1 VAVQNG
7 QAHRQ
12 VPTGG
17 TVTWSANT
25 GCSPSDVS
33 SLPGTAT
40 CLTSTLPIGNNVI
53 TATYSGDLNHM
64 GSSGTLS
71 GGQQVNGQAPAIT
84 SPSSTTFALNSFN
97 SFTVTTTGNPNP
109 SRSESGTMPNGVGFV
124 DNGDGT
130 GKLSGTPTQSGTF
143 PIMITAANGVSP
155 NATQN
160 FTLTVSGAS
169 VTLTPTNIDF
179 GTSYLDGKKGKA
191 TVTVKNTGTSTLNI
205 TQVSITP
212 GPGTG
217 PDDFTFHSY
226 CMATLKPGKTCIIG
240 VLFAPDDVGSLSATL
255 NVSDNAPG
263 SPQHVSLTATVIN
276 PVPSFNPTRLSF
288 PTTAVGQSSGPMNIT
303 LTNIGTTDLDIT
315 SIAAGGAHP
324 GDYQVDGSACP
335 SSLAATDSCIIAVTF
350 TPTAK
355 GTRAANVTVI
365 DNAKIDKQTVPL
377 SGKGD

>member
-1 VAVQNG
+1 LG
-7 QAHRQ
+7 I
-12 VPTGG
+12 
-17 TVTWSANT
+17 
-25 GCSPSDVS
+25 
-33 SLPGTAT
+33 LPGA
-40 CLTSTLPIGNNVI
+40 
-53 TATYSGDLNHM
+53 
-64 GSSGTLS
+64 GTLS
-71 GGQQVNGQAPAIT
+71 DGQQVNGQAPAIT
-84 SPSSTTFALNSFN
+84 SANSTVFALNSFN
-97 SFTVTTTGNPNP
+97 SFTVTTTGNPTP
-109 SRSESGTMPNGVGFV
+109 SLNESGGLPNGVTFH
-124 DNGDGT
+124 DNGNGT
-130 GKLSGTPTQSGTF
+130 AALSGTPTQTGTF

-169 VTLTPTNIDF
+169 VRLMPTNIDF

-217 PDDFTFHSY
+217 PNDFTFHSY
-226 CMATLKPGKTCIIG
+226 CMATLKPGKTCLIG

-255 NVSDNAPG
+255 NIADNAPG
-263 SPQHVSLTATVIN
+263 SPQQVSLTATVIN

-288 PTTAVGQSSGPMNIT
+288 PTTTVGLSRGPVNIT

-335 SSLAATDSCIIAVTF
+335 SSLATTDSCIIAVTF
-350 TPTAK
+350 TPIAK

-365 DNAKIDKQTVPL
+365 DNAKINKQTVPL